1 MKKTKVKVIEYR
13 GITLMSL
20 VITVIVLLIL
30 AGISIGMISGE
41 NGILNKARKSKNSID
56 EATTLEY
63 IKTSIAA
70 SRTPDNDVNEQ
81 TLQKELDKF
90 FDKSEIIVV
99 NENDYMINVNDKIYN
114 YSNGEVTSGYE
125 LKTSTNG
132 IIEASKDPKI
142 VSSKIYGNS
151 IQDGDPSPDSPVEI
165 QSVGD
170 LVTEGEY
177 KDKYKIPVTVSG
189 KNIFDID
196 AVSGNVIANGSVEE
210 INNGWKAKGS
220 YGGST
225 NAAAFS
231 NGWLRPGTS
240 KGSIYISA
248 GQKVTIS
255 ADVKL
260 IKASDNYK
268 DNNNIRIYLYST
280 TNNNYTS
287 NSQTFSSSNTTRV
300 KQTYTV
306 EVSGN
311 YYPIFTLQDNELEIT
326 NIQIETG
333 DKNTDFEAYQKPQV
347 NNIYLDQPLRKV
359 GDYADYIDL
368 NNKKIIRNVKHIE
381 FSGNEDWSKYV
392 SVDKHYQFMVKDN
405 KFSDSTNLVLS
416 NYYKADK
423 ATGGYFS
430 GKDYAVISVDGSRI
444 RFKDKDI
451 SSVDEWKAKLQTY
464 FNNGNSLKTDYV
476 LVSSTEEDIDVDIP
490 DMLNAIKGT
499 KILAINTKV
508 QPDNIETIYYN

>member
-1 MKKTKVKVIEYR
+1 MKETKVKVIEYR

-41 NGILNKARKSKNSID
+41 KGILNKARKSKNSID

-70 SRTPDNDVNEQ
+70 SRTPDNDVSEQ

-99 NENDYMINVNDKIYN
+99 NENDYMIKINDKIYN

-132 IIEASKDPKI
+132 IIEVSKDPKI

-151 IQDGDPSPDSPVEI
+151 IQDGDPSPDSPIEI

-170 LVTEGEY
+170 LVTDENDANYG
-177 KDKYKIPVTVSG
+177 KYKVPIIVRG
-189 KNIFDID
+189 KNLWDRPNVN
-196 AVSGNVIANGSVEE
+196 ANKSGTQVFNASDYYWIKNNTE
-210 INNGWKAKGS
+210 I
-220 YGGST
+220 T
-225 NAAAFS
+225 F
-231 NGWLRPGTS
+231 
-240 KGSIYISA
+240 
-248 GQKVTIS
+248 S
-255 ADVKL
+255 ADVNFKEDDTRTSPRISISVFYEDGTYIVNGNFNI
-260 IKASDNYK
+260 IKDG
-268 DNNNIRIYLYST
+268 
-280 TNNNYTS
+280 
-287 NSQTFSSSNTTRV
+287 NTRRLSVTINTGS
-300 KQTYTV
+300 K
-306 EVSGN
+306 
-311 YYPIFTLQDNELEIT
+311 EIT
-326 NIQIETG
+326 KIIFRTNDYSQNTEGVWNASADNMQIELG
-333 DKNTDFEAYQKPQV
+333 DTETKYESYVEPTTINL
-347 NNIYLDQPLRKV
+347 YLNEPLRKI

-423 ATGGYFS
+423 TTGGYFS
-430 GKDYAVISVDGSRI
+430 SKDYAVISVDGSRI